1 MTQAAPSAAV
11 FKSKARE
18 ALSDPALLQAME
30 RAKGGFVGARRIAI
44 EELAEFESL
53 RDAAQDIKDHVL
65 NHLDLYL
72 ERYERKTIEN
82 GGHVHWAQTAEEAC
96 EIVKKRSEEHT
107 SELQSQAYLVC
118 RLLLEKTHIL
128 STVLLL

>member
-53 RDAAQDIKDHVL
+53 RDAAQDNKDHVL
-65 NHLDLYL
+65 NHIDLYL
-72 ERYERKTIEN
+72 ER
-82 GGHVHWAQTAEEAC
+82 
-96 EIVKKRSEEHT
+96 
-107 SELQSQAYLVC
+107 
-118 RLLLEKTHIL
+118 
-128 STVLLL
+128 